1 MGESLRRRQVIAG
14 NREDLRIRVQVGR
27 ARGIHSPAPHVLAA
41 PAAAV
46 THASPAGGATPLRSP
61 LIMNPSPFLR
71 RPARLLGPACIGLC
85 AGIGLT
91 MTAAQAASH
100 TATKAPAAIAAT
112 VTPPNPP
119 VQVADPLPSYKMKVG
134 AMVCGDRRRMDVR
147 VEGKN
152 DGAIDLTWKGR
163 HYLLLRKPTTTGAYH
178 FDDQKAGLV
187 MIQIPAKSMLFD
199 KKDMIRLA
207 DDCNP
212 IAATKVVAA
221 Q

>member
-1 MGESLRRRQVIAG
+1 
-14 NREDLRIRVQVGR
+14 
-27 ARGIHSPAPHVLAA
+27 
-41 PAAAV
+41 
-46 THASPAGGATPLRSP
+46 
-61 LIMNPSPFLR
+61 MNPSPSLL

-85 AGIGLT
+85 AGIGLS
-91 MTAAQAASH
+91 MTPAHAASH

-112 VTPPNPP
+112 VTPPTPP
-119 VQVADPLPSYKMKVG
+119 VQVGDPLPSYKMKAG

-152 DGAIDLTWKGR
+152 DSVIDLTWKGH
-163 HYLLLRKPTTTGAYH
+163 HYLLQRKPTTTGAYH

-199 KKDMIRLA
+199 KKDMMRLA

>member
-1 MGESLRRRQVIAG
+1 
-14 NREDLRIRVQVGR
+14 
-27 ARGIHSPAPHVLAA
+27 
-41 PAAAV
+41 
-46 THASPAGGATPLRSP
+46 
-61 LIMNPSPFLR
+61 MNPSPSLR
-71 RPARLLGPACIGLC
+71 RPARLLGPVCIGLC
-85 AGIGLT
+85 AGLGLS
-91 MTAAQAASH
+91 MTAAHAASH

-112 VTPPNPP
+112 VKPPSPP
-119 VQVADPLPSYKMKVG
+119 VQVGDPLPSYKMKAG
-134 AMVCGDRRRMDVR
+134 PMVCGDRRRMDVR
-147 VEGKN
+147 VAGKD

-199 KKDMIRLA
+199 KKDMMRLA

-221 Q
+221 H